1 MGLTKELFPKAKK
14 FYNKSIRRP
23 ALDYLIHS
31 LLNAS
36 ADFFS
41 LIKGFYF
48 PEKFTWEWKLEMLF
62 QKYEEETVDFFKKNI
77 LPGMSIIDIGAHVGY
92 YTALFAKLVGPTG
105 TVYAFEPDKDNFGLL
120 EKNVGNRKNV
130 HLFNEAISDKDG
142 FIDFYKIKGST
153 GCHSL
158 IAPQNDEVKKINIP
172 TATIDS
178 FIKKHHLNKVDF
190 IKIDIE
196 GGEYLALAGMQK
208 LFNSSRDLSI
218 IMEFRPEAISSTKIN
233 PQEFLK
239 IIRGFGF
246 EIFEILS
253 KGNIRLITKTGD
265 IEKFNYY
272 RTGFINLLLKK

>member
-14 FYNKSIRRP
+14 FYNKTICRP
-23 ALDYLIHS
+23 VLDRLIHS
-31 LLNAS
+31 LLNSS

-62 QKYEEETVDFFKKNI
+62 QKYEEETVNFFKKNI
-77 LPGMSIIDIGAHVGY
+77 RPGMAIIDIGAHIGY
-92 YTALFAKLVGPTG
+92 YTVFFAKLVGPTG
-105 TVYAFEPDKDNFGLL
+105 TVYAFEADKDNFKLL
-120 EKNVGNRKNV
+120 EKNVGSRKNV

-142 FIDFYKIKGST
+142 FIDFYKIKSST

-158 IAPQNDEVKKINIP
+158 IAPQNDEFKKINIP
-172 TATIDS
+172 TTTIDS
-178 FIKKHHLNKVDF
+178 FIEKHHLNKVDF

-196 GGEYLALAGMQK
+196 GGEYLALLGMQK
-208 LFNSSRDLSI
+208 LFNTGRDLSI
-218 IMEFRPEAISSTKIN
+218 IMEFRPEAINSAKIN

-246 EIFEILS
+246 EIFEILP
-253 KGNIRLITKTGD
+253 KGDIRPVAKNIE

-272 RTGFINLLLKK
+272 RTMFINLLLKK